1 MNEIRIFS
9 NLDKLKLSQEVNDFI
24 SNNNIKVHSL
34 QYDTTTI
41 NFITK
46 AIQYSVLVVFEKTG
60 STV

>member
-46 AIQYSVLVVFEKTG
+46 AIQYSVLVVFEKIG
-60 STV
+60 PTV